1 MCPAVG
7 YLCKTPG
14 GIIVSGIVIK
24 QDLIIPEDQL
34 RWTYAR
40 SSGPG
45 GQNVNKVNSKATL
58 RWTPPAEFL
67 GPAAWNRFLKLAA
80 RYVTESGEIVIASDE
95 YRDQQRNIERSCEK
109 LRALLLTAIVPPKR
123 RIATKPSKASRQRR
137 LDEKKR
143 TSQKKSNRGD
153 VS

>member
-1 MCPAVG
+1 MCRSNSNERNSCA
-7 YLCKTPG
+7 
-14 GIIVSGIVIK
+14 IVSGIVIK

-67 GPAAWNRFLKLAA
+67 QPAAWNRFLKLAA
-80 RYVTESGEIVIASDE
+80 RYVTESGEIVIPSDE
-95 YRDQQRNIERSCEK
+95 YRDQLRNIERSREK
-109 LRALLLTAIVPPKR
+109 LRALILTAIVPPKR

-137 LDEKKR
+137 LDEKKH
-143 TSQKKSNRGD
+143 TSEKKSRRND
-153 VS
+153 QH

>member
-1 MCPAVG
+1 M
-7 YLCKTPG
+7 
-14 GIIVSGIVIK
+14 SGIEIK
-24 QDLIIPEDQL
+24 QGLTIPEDQL

-58 RWTPPAEFL
+58 RWTPAADFI

-80 RYVTESGEIVIASDE
+80 RYVTEEGEIVIASDE

-109 LRALLLTAIVPPKR
+109 LAH
-123 RIATKPSKASRQRR
+123 
-137 LDEKKR
+137 
-143 TSQKKSNRGD
+143 
-153 VS
+153 